1 MDRRVRER
9 RRSVSRQRGR
19 RRGSLVCVFALVLAI
34 VALFVWLRSSDVF
47 AVRRVVATTTE
58 HVTAEDISRVTSD
71 ARGASLLQLST
82 ETIERNLMALPYVC
96 SAEVHRR
103 FPDTL
108 DVRLVEYEP
117 VARLQDRSGGVWLV
131 AEDGRVLELGPVSA
145 APELPLVVAA
155 DKLSLLAGDRVPNA
169 ILDAL
174 PLVALLQST
183 EFAGSLPAIDRIAV
197 SSVGDVAVRLTGG
210 EELRLGSPTEL
221 KQKLTVVG
229 DIITQY
235 LRDGRQIR
243 YVDASVADRV
253 AVKAE

>member
-19 RRGSLVCVFALVLAI
+19 RRASLVCVIALVLAV

-71 ARGASLLQLST
+71 ARGVSLLQLST
-82 ETIERNLMALPYVC
+82 DTIERNLMALPYVR

-103 FPDTL
+103 FPDAL
-108 DVRLVEYEP
+108 DIRLVEYEP
-117 VARLQDRSGGVWLV
+117 AARLQDTSGGVWLV
-131 AEDGRVLELGPVSA
+131 AEDGRVLESGAASA

-155 DKLSLLAGDRVPNA
+155 DKLSLLAGDSVPRV

-174 PLVALLQST
+174 PLTALLQPG
-183 EFAGSLPAIDRIAV
+183 ELAESLPAIDRIAV
-197 SSVGDVAVRLTGG
+197 SAGGDVAVRLTGG
-210 EELRLGSPTEL
+210 EELRLGRPTEL

-243 YVDASVADRV
+243 YVDASVPDRV